1 MHKAIWLDTI
11 NQEKIVQYKKLAGG
25 VSSEVYHVRTNK
37 NNYCIK
43 RSLKR
48 LLVKKKWIA
57 NTNRIKFEYL
67 WLKHCQNILKRN
79 IPNTY
84 EFNDKKKYIVMEYL
98 KTSQYKTLKQLFFKR
113 IININTIKLISKHLY
128 KIHSNSSN
136 YKTKKIFEGN
146 YKNFYDLRLDP
157 YFNEV
162 GRVYPKYK
170 EYIKKINE
178 NYIKNSSTL
187 VHGDFSPKN
196 ILVDKNK
203 IIYLDAECC
212 NFGDPVFD
220 LVFFTNHLLIKSI
233 FLRDKSQEFIKLYL
247 SFYKEYLSNLS
258 TKNFNSYIDRIIK
271 MTPIMLLSRIDGK
284 SPVEYI
290 IKENIKNIIRKKSFL
305 LLDSKISSLNDI
317 IKVIN
322 ER

>member
-1 MHKAIWLDTI
+1 
-11 NQEKIVQYKKLAGG
+11 
-25 VSSEVYHVRTNK
+25 
-37 NNYCIK
+37 
-43 RSLKR
+43 
-48 LLVKKKWIA
+48 
-57 NTNRIKFEYL
+57 
-67 WLKHCQNILKRN
+67 
-79 IPNTY
+79 
-84 EFNDKKKYIVMEYL
+84 MEYL
-98 KTSQYKTLKQLFFKR
+98 KTSQYKTLKQLYFNK
-113 IININTIKLISKHLY
+113 IININTIRSISKHLY

-136 YKTKKIFEGN
+136 YKTKKTFKGN

-170 EYIKKINE
+170 GYIKKINE
-178 NYIKNSSTL
+178 NYIKHSNTL

-196 ILVDKNK
+196 ILVGKNK

-233 FLRDKSQEFIKLYL
+233 FFKDKSQEFIKLYI

-271 MTPIMLLSRIDGK
+271 MTPIMLLSRVDGK

-290 IKENIKNIIRKKSFL
+290 NKVKIKNIIRKKSFL

>member
-11 NQEKIVQYKKLAGG
+11 NQEKIIQYKKLTGG

-67 WLKHCQNILKRN
+67 WLKHCQSILKRN

-98 KTSQYKTLKQLFFKR
+98 KTSQYKTLKQLYFKR

-128 KIHSNSSN
+128 TIHSNSSN
-136 YKTKKIFEGN
+136 YKTKKTFEGN

-170 EYIKKINE
+170 GYIKKINE
-178 NYIKNSSTL
+178 DYIKNSSTL

-233 FLRDKSQEFIKLYL
+233 FFKDKSQEFIKLYL

-271 MTPIMLLSRIDGK
+271 MTPIMLLSRVDGK

-290 IKENIKNIIRKKSFL
+290 SQENIKNIIRKKSFL
-305 LLDSKISSLNDI
+305 LLDGKINSLNDI

-322 ER
+322 AR

>member
-11 NQEKIVQYKKLAGG
+11 NQEKIIQYKKLTGG
-25 VSSEVYHVRTNK
+25 VSSEVYHVKTIK

-84 EFNDKKKYIVMEYL
+84 EFNNKKKYIVMEYL
-98 KTSQYKTLKQLFFKR
+98 KTSQYKTLKQLYFNK
-113 IININTIKLISKHLY
+113 IININTIRSISKHLY

-136 YKTKKIFEGN
+136 YKTKKTFEGN

-170 EYIKKINE
+170 GYIKKINE
-178 NYIKNSSTL
+178 NYIKHSNTL

-196 ILVDKNK
+196 ILVGKNK

-233 FLRDKSQEFIKLYL
+233 FFKDKSQEFIKLYI

-271 MTPIMLLSRIDGK
+271 MTPIMLLSRVDGK

-290 IKENIKNIIRKKSFL
+290 NKVKIKNIIRKKSFL

>member
-11 NQEKIVQYKKLAGG
+11 NQEKIIQFKKLTGG
-25 VSSEVYHVRTNK
+25 VSSEVYHVKTIK

-84 EFNDKKKYIVMEYL
+84 EFNNKKKYIVMEYL
-98 KTSQYKTLKQLFFKR
+98 KTSQYKTLKQLYFNK
-113 IININTIKLISKHLY
+113 IININTIRSISKHLY
-128 KIHSNSSN
+128 KIHSSSSN
-136 YKTKKIFEGN
+136 YKTKKTFEGN

-170 EYIKKINE
+170 GYIKKINE
-178 NYIKNSSTL
+178 NYIKHSNTL

-196 ILVDKNK
+196 ILVGKNK

-233 FLRDKSQEFIKLYL
+233 FFKDKSQEFIKLYI

-271 MTPIMLLSRIDGK
+271 MTPIMLLSRVDGK

-290 IKENIKNIIRKKSFL
+290 NKVKIKNIIRKKSFL

>member
-11 NQEKIVQYKKLAGG
+11 NQEKIIQYKKLTGG
-25 VSSEVYHVRTNK
+25 VSSEVYHVKTNK

-48 LLVKKKWIA
+48 LLVKKKWIV

-84 EFNDKKKYIVMEYL
+84 EFNNKKKYIVMEYL
-98 KTSQYKTLKQLFFKR
+98 KTSQYKTLKQLYFNK
-113 IININTIKLISKHLY
+113 IININTIRSISKHLY

-136 YKTKKIFEGN
+136 YKTKKTFEGN

-170 EYIKKINE
+170 GYIKKINE
-178 NYIKNSSTL
+178 NYIKHSNTL

-196 ILVDKNK
+196 ILVGKNK

-233 FLRDKSQEFIKLYL
+233 FFKDKSQEFIKLYI

-258 TKNFNSYIDRIIK
+258 TKNFKSYIDRIIK
-271 MTPIMLLSRIDGK
+271 MTPIMLLSRVDGK

-290 IKENIKNIIRKKSFL
+290 NKVKIKNIIRKKSFL

>member
-11 NQEKIVQYKKLAGG
+11 NQEKIIQYKKLTGG
-25 VSSEVYHVRTNK
+25 VSSEVYHVKTIK

-84 EFNDKKKYIVMEYL
+84 EFNNKKKYIVMEYL
-98 KTSQYKTLKQLFFKR
+98 KTSQYKTLKQLYFNK
-113 IININTIKLISKHLY
+113 IININTIRSISKHLY
-128 KIHSNSSN
+128 KIHSNSN
-136 YKTKKIFEGN
+136 DYKTKKTFEGN

-170 EYIKKINE
+170 GYIKKINE
-178 NYIKNSSTL
+178 SYIKHSNTL

-196 ILVDKNK
+196 ILVGKNK

-233 FLRDKSQEFIKLYL
+233 FFKDKSQEFIKLYI

-271 MTPIMLLSRIDGK
+271 MTPIMLLSRVDGK

-290 IKENIKNIIRKKSFL
+290 NKVKIKNIIRKKSFL

>member
-11 NQEKIVQYKKLAGG
+11 NQEKIIQYKKLTGG

-98 KTSQYKTLKQLFFKR
+98 KTSQYKTLKQLYFKR

-136 YKTKKIFEGN
+136 YKTKKTFEGN

-233 FLRDKSQEFIKLYL
+233 YFKDKSQEFIKLYV

-305 LLDSKISSLNDI
+305 LLDGKINSLNDI

>member
-11 NQEKIVQYKKLAGG
+11 NQEKIIQYKKLTGG
-25 VSSEVYHVRTNK
+25 VSSEVYHVKTNK

-84 EFNDKKKYIVMEYL
+84 EFNNKKKYIVMEYL
-98 KTSQYKTLKQLFFKR
+98 KTSQYKTLKQLYFNK
-113 IININTIKLISKHLY
+113 IININTIRSISKHLY

-136 YKTKKIFEGN
+136 YKTKKTFEGN

-170 EYIKKINE
+170 GYIKKINE
-178 NYIKNSSTL
+178 NYIKHSNTL

-196 ILVDKNK
+196 ILVGKNK

-233 FLRDKSQEFIKLYL
+233 FFKDKSQEFIKLYI

-271 MTPIMLLSRIDGK
+271 MTPIMLLSRVDGK

-290 IKENIKNIIRKKSFL
+290 NKVKIKNIIRKKSFL

>member
-11 NQEKIVQYKKLAGG
+11 NQEKIIQYKKLTGG
-25 VSSEVYHVRTNK
+25 VSSEVYHVKTNK

-84 EFNDKKKYIVMEYL
+84 EFNNKKKYIVMEYL
-98 KTSQYKTLKQLFFKR
+98 KTSEYKTLKQLYFNK
-113 IININTIKLISKHLY
+113 IININTIRSISKHLY
-128 KIHSNSSN
+128 KIHSNSNN
-136 YKTKKIFEGN
+136 YKTKKTFEGN

-170 EYIKKINE
+170 GYIKKINE
-178 NYIKNSSTL
+178 NYIKHSNTL

-196 ILVDKNK
+196 ILVGKNK

-233 FLRDKSQEFIKLYL
+233 FFKDKSQEFIKLYI

-271 MTPIMLLSRIDGK
+271 MTPIMLLSRVDGK

-290 IKENIKNIIRKKSFL
+290 NKVKIKNIIRKKSFL

>member
-11 NQEKIVQYKKLAGG
+11 NQEKIIQYKKLTGG
-25 VSSEVYHVRTNK
+25 VSSEVYHVKTIK

-84 EFNDKKKYIVMEYL
+84 EFNNKKKYIVMEYL
-98 KTSQYKTLKQLFFKR
+98 KTSQYKTLKQLYFNK
-113 IININTIKLISKHLY
+113 IININTIRSISKHLY

-136 YKTKKIFEGN
+136 YRTKKTFEGN

-170 EYIKKINE
+170 GYIKKINE
-178 NYIKNSSTL
+178 NYIKHSNTL

-196 ILVDKNK
+196 ILVGKNK

-233 FLRDKSQEFIKLYL
+233 FFKDKSQEFIKLYI

-271 MTPIMLLSRIDGK
+271 MTPIMLLSRVDGK

-290 IKENIKNIIRKKSFL
+290 NKVKIKNIIRKKSFL

>member
-128 KIHSNSSN
+128 KIHSKSSN
-136 YKTKKIFEGN
+136 YRTKKTFEGN

>member
-11 NQEKIVQYKKLAGG
+11 NQEKIIQYKKLTGG
-25 VSSEVYHVRTNK
+25 VSSEVYHVKTIK

-48 LLVKKKWIA
+48 LLVKKKWIV

-84 EFNDKKKYIVMEYL
+84 EFNNKKKYIVMEYL
-98 KTSQYKTLKQLFFKR
+98 KTSQYKTLKQLYFNK
-113 IININTIKLISKHLY
+113 IININTIRSISKHLY

-136 YKTKKIFEGN
+136 YKTKKTFEGN

-170 EYIKKINE
+170 GYIKKINE
-178 NYIKNSSTL
+178 SYIKHSNTL

-196 ILVDKNK
+196 ILVGKNK

-233 FLRDKSQEFIKLYL
+233 FFKDKSQEFIKLYI

-271 MTPIMLLSRIDGK
+271 MTPIMLLSRVDGK

-290 IKENIKNIIRKKSFL
+290 NKVKIKNIIRKKSFL

>member
-11 NQEKIVQYKKLAGG
+11 NQEKIIQYKKLTGG
-25 VSSEVYHVRTNK
+25 VSSEVYYIKTNK

-48 LLVKKKWIA
+48 LLVKKKWIV

-84 EFNDKKKYIVMEYL
+84 EYNNKKKYIVMEYL
-98 KTSQYKTLKQLFFKR
+98 KNSRFKTLKQLYFNK

-128 KIHSNSSN
+128 KIHSNSNN
-136 YKTKKIFEGN
+136 YKTKETFEGN

-178 NYIKNSSTL
+178 NYIKNSNTL

-196 ILVDKNK
+196 ILVGKNK

-233 FLRDKSQEFIKLYL
+233 FFKDKSQEFIKLYFY
-247 SFYKEYLSNLS
+247 FYKEYLNNLS
-258 TKNFNSYIDRIIK
+258 VKNFNSYVNRIIK
-271 MTPIMLLSRIDGK
+271 MTPIMLLSRVDGK

-290 IKENIKNIIRKKSFL
+290 NKEKIKNIIRKKSFL
-305 LLDSKISSLNDI
+305 LLENKINSLNDI
-317 IKVIN
+317 IRVIN

>member
-11 NQEKIVQYKKLAGG
+11 NQEKIIQYKKLTGG

-98 KTSQYKTLKQLFFKR
+98 KTSQYKTLKQLYFKR

-136 YKTKKIFEGN
+136 YKTKKTFEGN

-290 IKENIKNIIRKKSFL
+290 VKENIKNIIRKKSFL
-305 LLDSKISSLNDI
+305 LLDGKINSLNDI

>member
-11 NQEKIVQYKKLAGG
+11 NQEKIIQYKKLTGG
-25 VSSEVYHVRTNK
+25 VSSEVYHVKTNK

-84 EFNDKKKYIVMEYL
+84 EFNNKKKYIVMEYL
-98 KTSQYKTLKQLFFKR
+98 KTSEYKTLKQLYFKK
-113 IININTIKLISKHLY
+113 IININTIRLISKHLY
-128 KIHSNSSN
+128 KIHSSSSN

-233 FLRDKSQEFIKLYL
+233 YFKDKSQEFIKLYV

-290 IKENIKNIIRKKSFL
+290 DRENIKNIIRKKSFL
-305 LLDSKISSLNDI
+305 LLDSKINSLSDI
-317 IKVIN
+317 IKIIN
-322 ER
+322 GR

>member
-11 NQEKIVQYKKLAGG
+11 NQEKIIQYKKLAGG

-305 LLDSKISSLNDI
+305 LLDGKINSLNDI

>member
-11 NQEKIVQYKKLAGG
+11 NQEKIIQYKKLTGG

-98 KTSQYKTLKQLFFKR
+98 KTSQYKTLKQLYFKR

-136 YKTKKIFEGN
+136 YKTKKTFEGN

-305 LLDSKISSLNDI
+305 LLDGKINSLNDI

>member
-11 NQEKIVQYKKLAGG
+11 NQEKIIQYKKLTGG

-98 KTSQYKTLKQLFFKR
+98 KTSQYKTLKQLYFKR

-136 YKTKKIFEGN
+136 YKTKKTFEGN

-220 LVFFTNHLLIKSI
+220 LVFFSNHLLIKSI
-233 FLRDKSQEFIKLYL
+233 FLKDKSKEFIKLYL

-305 LLDSKISSLNDI
+305 LLDGKINSLNDI

>member
-11 NQEKIVQYKKLAGG
+11 NQEKIIQYKKLTGG
-25 VSSEVYHVRTNK
+25 VSSEVYHVKTYK

-84 EFNDKKKYIVMEYL
+84 EFNNKKKYIVMEYL
-98 KTSQYKTLKQLFFKR
+98 KTSQYKTLKQLYFNK
-113 IININTIKLISKHLY
+113 IININTIRSISKHLY

-136 YKTKKIFEGN
+136 YKTKKTFEGN

-170 EYIKKINE
+170 GYIKKINE
-178 NYIKNSSTL
+178 NYIKHSNTL

-196 ILVDKNK
+196 ILVGKNK

-233 FLRDKSQEFIKLYL
+233 FFKDKSQEFIKLYI

-271 MTPIMLLSRIDGK
+271 MTPIMLLSRVDGK

-290 IKENIKNIIRKKSFL
+290 NKVKIKNIIRKKSFL

>member
-11 NQEKIVQYKKLAGG
+11 NQEKIIQYKKLTGG
-25 VSSEVYHVRTNK
+25 VSSEVYHVKTNK

-84 EFNDKKKYIVMEYL
+84 EFNNKKKYIVMEYL
-98 KTSQYKTLKQLFFKR
+98 KTSEYKTLKQLYFKK
-113 IININTIKLISKHLY
+113 IININTIRLISKHLY
-128 KIHSNSSN
+128 KIHSSSSN

-233 FLRDKSQEFIKLYL
+233 FFKDKSQEFIKLYV

-290 IKENIKNIIRKKSFL
+290 DRENIKNIIRKKSFL
-305 LLDSKISSLNDI
+305 LLDSKINSLSDI
-317 IKVIN
+317 IKIIN
-322 ER
+322 GR

>member
-11 NQEKIVQYKKLAGG
+11 NQEKIIQYKKLTGG
-25 VSSEVYHVRTNK
+25 VSSEVYHVKTNK

-84 EFNDKKKYIVMEYL
+84 EFNNKKKYIVMEYL
-98 KTSQYKTLKQLFFKR
+98 KTSQYKTLKQLYFNK
-113 IININTIKLISKHLY
+113 IINVNTIRSISKHLY
-128 KIHSNSSN
+128 KIHSNSNN
-136 YKTKKIFEGN
+136 YKTKKTFEGN

-170 EYIKKINE
+170 GYIKKINE
-178 NYIKNSSTL
+178 NYIKHSNTL

-196 ILVDKNK
+196 ILVGKNK

-233 FLRDKSQEFIKLYL
+233 FFKDKSQEFIKLYI

-271 MTPIMLLSRIDGK
+271 MTPIMLLSRVDGK

-290 IKENIKNIIRKKSFL
+290 NKVKIKNIIRKKSFL

>member
-11 NQEKIVQYKKLAGG
+11 NQEKIIQYKKLRGG

-84 EFNDKKKYIVMEYL
+84 EFNYKKKYIVMEYL
-98 KTSQYKTLKQLFFKR
+98 KTSQYKTLKQLYFKR

-136 YKTKKIFEGN
+136 YRTKKTFEGN

-233 FLRDKSQEFIKLYL
+233 FLKDKSQEFIKLYL

-271 MTPIMLLSRIDGK
+271 MTPIMLLSRVDGK

-290 IKENIKNIIRKKSFL
+290 SKENIKNIIRKKSFL
-305 LLDSKISSLNDI
+305 LLDGKINSLNDI

>member
-11 NQEKIVQYKKLAGG
+11 NQEKIIQYKKLTGG
-25 VSSEVYHVRTNK
+25 VSSEVYHVKTIK

-84 EFNDKKKYIVMEYL
+84 EFNNKKKYIVMEYL
-98 KTSQYKTLKQLFFKR
+98 KTSQYKTLKQLYFNK
-113 IININTIKLISKHLY
+113 IININTIRSISKHLY
-128 KIHSNSSN
+128 KIHSSSSN
-136 YKTKKIFEGN
+136 YKTKKTFEGN

-170 EYIKKINE
+170 GYIKKINE
-178 NYIKNSSTL
+178 NYIKHSNTL

-196 ILVDKNK
+196 ILVGKNK

-233 FLRDKSQEFIKLYL
+233 FFKDKSQEFIKLYI

-271 MTPIMLLSRIDGK
+271 MTPIMLLSRVDGK

-290 IKENIKNIIRKKSFL
+290 NKVKIKNIIRKKSFL

>member
-11 NQEKIVQYKKLAGG
+11 NQEKIIQYKKLAGG

-98 KTSQYKTLKQLFFKR
+98 KTSQYKTLKQLYFKR

-136 YKTKKIFEGN
+136 YKTKKTFEGN

-305 LLDSKISSLNDI
+305 LLDGKINSLNDI

>member
-11 NQEKIVQYKKLAGG
+11 NQEKIIQYKKLAGG

-98 KTSQYKTLKQLFFKR
+98 KTSQYKTLKQLYFKR

-136 YKTKKIFEGN
+136 YKTKKTFEGN

-233 FLRDKSQEFIKLYL
+233 FFKDKSQEFIKLYV

-305 LLDSKISSLNDI
+305 LLDGKINSLNDI

>member
-11 NQEKIVQYKKLAGG
+11 NQEKIIQYKKLTGG

-98 KTSQYKTLKQLFFKR
+98 KTSQYKTLKQLYFKR

-136 YKTKKIFEGN
+136 YKTKKTFEGN

-233 FLRDKSQEFIKLYL
+233 FFKDKSQEFIKLYV

-305 LLDSKISSLNDI
+305 LLDGKINSLNDI

>member
-11 NQEKIVQYKKLAGG
+11 NQEKIIQYKKLTGG
-25 VSSEVYHVRTNK
+25 VSSEVYHVKTNK

-84 EFNDKKKYIVMEYL
+84 EFNNKKKYIVMEYL
-98 KTSQYKTLKQLFFKR
+98 KTSQYKTLKQLYFNK
-113 IININTIKLISKHLY
+113 IININTIRSISKHLY
-128 KIHSNSSN
+128 KIHSKSSN
-136 YKTKKIFEGN
+136 YKTKKTFEGN

-170 EYIKKINE
+170 GYIKKINE
-178 NYIKNSSTL
+178 NYIKHSNTL

-196 ILVDKNK
+196 ILVGKNK

-233 FLRDKSQEFIKLYL
+233 FFKDKSQEFIKLYI

-271 MTPIMLLSRIDGK
+271 MTPIMLLSRVDGK

-290 IKENIKNIIRKKSFL
+290 NKVKIKNIIRKKSFL